1 MAKRSKS
8 PGGSQMSGRGVMQQ
22 IQQLQEQMLKAQEE
36 LKSEVVSGSAGGGAV
51 IVEVTGDQRVLS
63 VKVDSSLLED
73 GDQELLQD
81 LILAAVN
88 QGLDESRKLAEKK
101 LGPLAGQGLPF

>member
-8 PGGSQMSGRGVMQQ
+8 GSGMAGQGVMRQ

-36 LKSEVVSGSAGGGAV
+36 LADEQVTGSAGGGAV
-51 IVEVTGDQRVLS
+51 QVVVTGDQRVLS
-63 VKVDSSLLED
+63 VSVDPGLIED
-73 GDQELLQD
+73 GDQEILED
-81 LILAAVN
+81 LILTAIN
-88 QGLDESRKLAEKK
+88 QGLDESRKLAESK

>member
-1 MAKRSKS
+1 MAKRSKA
-8 PGGSQMSGRGVMQQ
+8 GGGGLGGHGVMQQ

-36 LKSEVVSGSAGGGAV
+36 LKNEVVTGSAGGGAV
-51 IVEVTGDQRVLS
+51 TVTVTGDQRVLS
-63 VKVDSSLLED
+63 VKVDQELIAD

-81 LILAAVN
+81 LVLAAVN
-88 QGLDESRKLAEKK
+88 QGLEESRKLAESK

>member
-1 MAKRSKS
+1 MAKRSQT
-8 PGGSQMSGRGVMQQ
+8 PGGSNLGGRGVMQQ

-36 LKSEVVSGSAGGGAV
+36 LKGEVVSGSAGGGAV

-63 VKVDSSLLED
+63 VQLDPGLIED
-73 GDQELLQD
+73 GDRDLLQD
-81 LILAAVN
+81 LILAAIN
-88 QGLDESRKLAEKK
+88 QGLEESRKLAERK